1 VYDQETLEWLKRRSI
16 VNMLRYYK
24 SNLRKMSGA
33 RLDEFIELGLI
44 VRNRNTGK
52 LELTEKGL
60 RLLEE
65 SDEFP
70 RS

>member
-1 VYDQETLEWLKRRSI
+1 MYDEETLEWLKRRSI

-33 RLDEFIELGLI
+33 RLDEFIGLGLI
-44 VRNRNTGK
+44 VRNRHTGR
-52 LELTEKGL
+52 LELTKKGL